1 MSCPSPTEL
10 SELNKRI
17 WGRAETDPEIFR
29 RWCQGFYFSSA
40 EPTALIQDGG
50 GPCAILAPVQ
60 AVILRDLLFSKK
72 QSLTDLDGG
81 IDSSDLLIGAILD
94 IMVLVK
100 CDSEA
105 TNWKWIYWSY
115 ADSDQSVIA
124 DEPPEPDRFFR
135 GLKTIEADSAE
146 ELHGIIMSLATELQ
160 SPYAVLCFL
169 YSILFTYGLSALR
182 KSMADETEP
191 LIDPVHGHASQCLI
205 NLLITGQVTP
215 YLFDRER
222 TVSGIQLTG
231 IMKQPRTGFLT
242 LFEALHYCESG
253 WYLKNPSYPVWI
265 LGSETHL
272 TVLASPDLSLVSKDV
287 YEQGSTA
294 TIHQAEVE
302 FSRLSTDQDTNSGF
316 IQCAKLGELLT
327 SLNIPFTDQSL
338 ADTLK
343 QLDPE
348 NFGVILEEPFLQYF
362 FPGEMA
368 NRRLTVQ
375 NFQIVHYNGLEKSN
389 LDNQVRYQIGDAHL
403 LDPTEEL
410 LEKEPVDQNP
420 IHRCLRTK
428 WPTIRIKWKTGRTPS
443 LN

>member
-17 WGRAETDPEIFR
+17 WGKAETDPEVFR

-72 QSLTDLDGG
+72 QSLTDLDG
-81 IDSSDLLIGAILD
+81 IDSSDLLISAILE

-100 CDSEA
+100 CDSET

-115 ADSDQSVIA
+115 ADGDQSVVV
-124 DEPPEPDRFFR
+124 DEPAEPDRFFR

-160 SPYAVLCFL
+160 SPLFSVFSIPFSSHMDYLNYAKVWPMKQNRSLT
-169 YSILFTYGLSALR
+169 LFTAMR
-182 KSMADETEP
+182 
-191 LIDPVHGHASQCLI
+191 
-205 NLLITGQVTP
+205 VTP

-272 TVLASPDLSLVSKDV
+272 TVLASPDLSLVSQDA
-287 YEQGSTA
+287 YDQGSTA

-327 SLNIPFTDQSL
+327 SLSIPFTDQSL
-338 ADTLK
+338 ADALK

-368 NRRLTVQ
+368 NRRLAVQ

>member
-1 MSCPSPTEL
+1 MPVRQRRLRNAWDMRSVVHIPNVLKLPHHRGLCVLFYTGFHLSREAFATVMSCPSPTEL

-17 WGRAETDPEIFR
+17 WGKAETDPAIFR

-81 IDSSDLLIGAILD
+81 LFTPYVFDQRLLSGLGIDGSDLLIGAILE

-115 ADSDQSVIA
+115 ADSDQSTIA
-124 DEPPEPDRFFR
+124 DEPPGPDRFFR

-222 TVSGIQLTG
+222 TVSGIPSL
-231 IMKQPRTGFLT
+231 IVFPL
-242 LFEALHYCESG
+242 LH
-253 WYLKNPSYPVWI
+253 
-265 LGSETHL
+265 
-272 TVLASPDLSLVSKDV
+272 
-287 YEQGSTA
+287 
-294 TIHQAEVE
+294 
-302 FSRLSTDQDTNSGF
+302 
-316 IQCAKLGELLT
+316 
-327 SLNIPFTDQSL
+327 SL

-362 FPGEMA
+362 FPWEMA